1 LSKRPIAVLLGI
13 VVIAVV
19 AAGCGS
25 GGDGTT
31 DTTVVV
37 LTKTEFIKQGD
48 AICKNGGESLSQE
61 AEEFAEENNIDIEK
75 PTKKQQEEV
84 IETVV
89 GPALQAQ
96 ADELRELGAPDGE
109 EAKTSAIFDALET
122 GAEELED
129 NPGALLE
136 SGGKGPLDKSR
147 ELATEFGFKEC
158 GQG

>member
-1 LSKRPIAVLLGI
+1 MSKRPIALLAG
-13 VVIAVV
+13 VMAIAIV

-25 GGDGTT
+25 SSDDSTS
-31 DTTVVV
+31 TTVVV

-48 AICKNGGESLSQE
+48 AICKKGSESLSQE
-61 AEEFAEENNIDIEK
+61 AEDFADENNIDTSK
-75 PTKKQQEEV
+75 PTEKQQEEV

-96 ADELRELGAPDGE
+96 AEELRELGAPDGE
-109 EAKTSAIFDALET
+109 EAKTGAIFDALET

-129 NPGALLE
+129 NPGALLK
-136 SGGKGPLDKSR
+136 SGGEGPLDKSR